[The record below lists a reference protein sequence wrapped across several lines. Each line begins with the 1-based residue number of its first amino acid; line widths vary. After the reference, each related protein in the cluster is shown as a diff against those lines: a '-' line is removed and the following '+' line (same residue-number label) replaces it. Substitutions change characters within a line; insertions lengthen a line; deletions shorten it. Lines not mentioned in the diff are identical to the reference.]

1 MFENTLQGP
10 GAGTYASH
18 TLEILI
24 MLLVAFLL
32 GLLLGYILWSRYR
45 RMYFDLKAE
54 HDGLKNVHLELE
66 KDHASLRYQL
76 EQAQNDN
83 TSLRQKVRSLE
94 ADVFMYK
101 GKIARLEADLQA
113 AAGGG
118 EGAQQKM
125 AAAAPASGKKDDLKK
140 IEGIGPKIEGLLNA
154 AGITNFQ
161 QLADASEEA
170 LQKIL
175 EEAGPN
181 FKLADP
187 GTWKKQAALAAA
199 GKWEE
204 LSALQDSLKGGRQ
217 IKD

>member
-1 MFENTLQGP
+1 MFENTFQGP
-10 GAGTYASH
+10 GAGTYTSH

-32 GLLLGYILWSRYR
+32 GLLLGYILWSRYK
-45 RMYFDLKAE
+45 RMYSDLKAE
-54 HDGLKNVHLELE
+54 HDALKSAHLELE

-83 TSLRQKVRSLE
+83 ATLKQKVRSFE

-113 AAGGG
+113 AAGG
-118 EGAQQKM
+118 EGGQQKM
-125 AAAAPASGKKDDLKK
+125 AAAAPTTGKKDDLKK
-140 IEGIGPKIEGLLNA
+140 IEGIGPKIEELLNA
-154 AGITNFQ
+154 AGITTFQ
-161 QLADASEEA
+161 QLAEASEET

-175 EEAGPN
+175 DEAGPN

-199 GKWEE
+199 GNWEE
-204 LSALQDSLKGGRQ
+204 LSALQESLKGGREV
-217 IKD
+217 KD